1 MEDYTEN
8 LNSNSRDILSVSEV
22 NQTAD
27 DFLRDIPPLWVSGE
41 ISGFKAYP
49 SGHWYF
55 SIKDS
60 EAVLRCVMFKGDN
73 NKVLNEPKE
82 GDQLILFG
90 KLSVYK
96 RTGSYQM
103 TVRQME
109 LAGFGELMRKFELL
123 KNKLNSE
130 GLFEIKNSEQLPEI
144 NNKIAIITSSK
155 GAAIRDVISTLQ
167 RRSPHTEIL
176 IAPTIVQGEQ
186 SPNSIL
192 QSLKLIETQFS
203 KNNIDA
209 AIICRGGGS
218 IEDLWSFNNEEV
230 CRYIAQM
237 KTPIISG
244 VGHETDFTLTD
255 FVSNYRAATP
265 TAAAEIIS
273 EGSSRILEYFENA
286 KLVLHRNII
295 TKIKE
300 KTRSLHFL
308 KKQLRTPKQKL
319 NEQQLRLDE
328 QHERIELA
336 IKNFLTKRINLIDIK
351 FAELNN
357 VSPKSRLV
365 KISNALNVL
374 KTNLNHQLHTIVS
387 GLNSKLKLIQEKI
400 HALDPKGVLKRG
412 YSITTDE
419 KNRVIKDAKRLKKGE
434 EIQTLFS
441 KGKVKSKVS

>member
-192 QSLKLIETQFS
+192 QSLKLIETQYS
-203 KNNIDA
+203 KNNIEA

-336 IKNFLTKRINLIDIK
+336 IKNFLSKKINLIDIK

>member
-130 GLFEIKNSEQLPEI
+130 GLFETKNSEQLPDI

-155 GAAIRDVISTLQ
+155 GAAIRDVISTLK

-192 QSLKLIETQFS
+192 QSLKLIETQYS

-218 IEDLWSFNNEEV
+218 IEDLWAFNNEEV

-286 KLVLHRNII
+286 KLVIHRNII
-295 TKIKE
+295 TRIKE
-300 KTRSLHFL
+300 KTQSLHFL

-336 IKNFLTKRINLIDIK
+336 IKNFLSKKINLIDIK

-365 KISNALNVL
+365 KISNSLNVL
-374 KTNLNHQLHTIVS
+374 KTNLNHQLLTIVS
-387 GLNSKLKLIQEKI
+387 SSNSKLQLIQEKI
-400 HALDPKGVLKRG
+400 HALDPKGVLNRG

>member
-192 QSLKLIETQFS
+192 QSLKLIETQYS

-336 IKNFLTKRINLIDIK
+336 IKNFLSKKINLIDIK

-374 KTNLNHQLHTIVS
+374 KTNLNHQLLTIVS
-387 GLNSKLKLIQEKI
+387 GSNSKLKLIQEKI

>member
-130 GLFEIKNSEQLPEI
+130 GLFETKNSEQLPDI

-155 GAAIRDVISTLQ
+155 GAAIRDVISTLK

-192 QSLKLIETQFS
+192 QSLKLIETQYS

-218 IEDLWSFNNEEV
+218 IEDLWAFNNEEV

-295 TKIKE
+295 TRIKE
-300 KTRSLHFL
+300 KTQSLHFL

-336 IKNFLTKRINLIDIK
+336 IKNFLSKKINLIDIK

-365 KISNALNVL
+365 KISNSLNIL
-374 KTNLNHQLHTIVS
+374 KTNLNHQLLTIVS
-387 GLNSKLKLIQEKI
+387 SSNSKLQLIQEKI
-400 HALDPKGVLKRG
+400 HALDPKGVLNRG

>member
-192 QSLKLIETQFS
+192 QSLKLIETQYS

-336 IKNFLTKRINLIDIK
+336 IKNFLSKKINLIDIK

-441 KGKVKSKVS
+441 

>member
-130 GLFEIKNSEQLPEI
+130 GLFETKNSEQLPDI

-155 GAAIRDVISTLQ
+155 GAAIRDVISTLK

-192 QSLKLIETQFS
+192 QSLKLIETQYS

-218 IEDLWSFNNEEV
+218 IEDLWAFNNEEV

-300 KTRSLHFL
+300 KTQSLHFL

-336 IKNFLTKRINLIDIK
+336 IKNFLSKKINLIDIK

-365 KISNALNVL
+365 KISNSLNVL
-374 KTNLNHQLHTIVS
+374 KTNLNHQLLTIVS
-387 GLNSKLKLIQEKI
+387 SSNSKLQLIQEKI
-400 HALDPKGVLKRG
+400 HALDPKGVLNRG

-434 EIQTLFS
+434 DIQTLFS

>member
-73 NKVLNEPKE
+73 AKVVNDPKE

-155 GAAIRDVISTLQ
+155 GAAIRDVISTLK

-186 SPNSIL
+186 SPKSIL
-192 QSLKLIETQFS
+192 QSLKLIETQYS
-203 KNNIDA
+203 NNNIDA

-218 IEDLWSFNNEEV
+218 IEDLLAFNNEEV

-286 KLVLHRNII
+286 KLVLRRNII
-295 TKIKE
+295 NKIKE
-300 KTRSLHFL
+300 KTQALHFL

-328 QHERIELA
+328 HHERIELA
-336 IKNFLTKRINLIDIK
+336 IKNFLSKKINLIDIK
-351 FAELNN
+351 FVELNN

-365 KISNALNVL
+365 KIFNALNVL
-374 KTNLNHQLHTIVS
+374 KTNLDHQLLTIVNAS
-387 GLNSKLKLIQEKI
+387 NSKLNLIQEKI
-400 HALDPKGVLKRG
+400 YALDPKGVLKRG
-412 YSITTDE
+412 YSITTDGQ
-419 KNRVIKDAKRLKKGE
+419 NRVIKDAKRLKKGE
-434 EIQTLFS
+434 VIQTLLS

>member
-55 SIKDS
+55 SIKYS
-60 EAVLRCVMFKGDN
+60 VAVLRCVMFKGDN

-192 QSLKLIETQFS
+192 QSLKLIETQYS

-336 IKNFLTKRINLIDIK
+336 IKNFLSKKINLIDIK

>member
-73 NKVLNEPKE
+73 TKVLNAPKE

-103 TVRQME
+103 TVKQME

-155 GAAIRDVISTLQ
+155 GAAIRDVISTLK

-186 SPNSIL
+186 SPSSIL
-192 QSLKLIETQFS
+192 HSLELVETQYL

-218 IEDLWSFNNEEV
+218 IEDLWAFNNEEL
-230 CRYIAQM
+230 CRYMAQM

-255 FVSNYRAATP
+255 FVSNYRAETP

-286 KLVLHRNII
+286 KLILRRNII
-295 TKIKE
+295 NKIRE
-300 KTRSLHFL
+300 KTQALHFL

-319 NEQQLRLDE
+319 NEQQIRLDE
-328 QHERIELA
+328 QHDRIELA
-336 IKNFLTKRINLIDIK
+336 IKNFLSKKINLLDIK
-351 FAELNN
+351 FAELNT

-365 KISNALNVL
+365 KIFNALNVL
-374 KTNLNHQLHTIVS
+374 KTNLNYQLLTIVGAS
-387 GLNSKLKLIQEKI
+387 NTRLNLIQEKI
-400 HALDPKGVLKRG
+400 HALDPKEILKRG
-412 YSITTDE
+412 YSITTDG
-419 KNRVIKDAKRLKKGE
+419 KNRVIKDSKRLKKGE

-441 KGKVKSKVS
+441 KGEVKSKVS

>member
-144 NNKIAIITSSK
+144 NSKIAIITSSK
-155 GAAIRDVISTLQ
+155 GAAIRDVISTLR

-192 QSLKLIETQFS
+192 QSLKLIETQYS

-218 IEDLWSFNNEEV
+218 IEDLWAFNNEEV

-286 KLVLHRNII
+286 KLVIHRNII
-295 TKIKE
+295 TRIKE
-300 KTRSLHFL
+300 KTQSLHFL

-336 IKNFLTKRINLIDIK
+336 IKNFLSKKINLIDIK

-365 KISNALNVL
+365 KISNSLNVL
-374 KTNLNHQLHTIVS
+374 KTNLNHQLLTIVS
-387 GLNSKLKLIQEKI
+387 SSNSKLQLIQEKI
-400 HALDPKGVLKRG
+400 HALDPKGVLNRG

>member
-192 QSLKLIETQFS
+192 QSLKLIETQYS

-336 IKNFLTKRINLIDIK
+336 IKNFLSKKINLIDIK

>member
-192 QSLKLIETQFS
+192 QSLKLIETQYS

-400 HALDPKGVLKRG
+400 QALDPKGVLKRG

>member
-374 KTNLNHQLHTIVS
+374 KTNLNHQLLTIVS
-387 GLNSKLKLIQEKI
+387 GSNSKLKLIQEKI

>member
-73 NKVLNEPKE
+73 TKVLNAPKE

-103 TVRQME
+103 TVKQME

-155 GAAIRDVISTLQ
+155 GAAIRDVISTLK

-186 SPNSIL
+186 SPSSIL
-192 QSLKLIETQFS
+192 HSLELVETQYL

-218 IEDLWSFNNEEV
+218 IEDLWAFNNEEL
-230 CRYIAQM
+230 CRYMAQM

-255 FVSNYRAATP
+255 FVSNYRAETP

-286 KLVLHRNII
+286 KLILRRNII
-295 TKIKE
+295 NKIRE
-300 KTRSLHFL
+300 KTQALHFL

-319 NEQQLRLDE
+319 NEQQIRLDE
-328 QHERIELA
+328 QHDRIELA
-336 IKNFLTKRINLIDIK
+336 IKNFISKKINLVDIK
-351 FAELNN
+351 FAELNT

-365 KISNALNVL
+365 KIFNALNVL
-374 KTNLNHQLHTIVS
+374 KTNLNYQLLTIVGAS
-387 GLNSKLKLIQEKI
+387 NTRLNLIQEKI
-400 HALDPKGVLKRG
+400 HALDPKEILKRG
-412 YSITTDE
+412 YSITTDG
-419 KNRVIKDAKRLKKGE
+419 KNRVIKDSKRLKKGE

-441 KGKVKSKVS
+441 KGEVKSKVS

>member
-130 GLFEIKNSEQLPEI
+130 GLFETKNSEQLPDI

-155 GAAIRDVISTLQ
+155 GAAIRDVISTLK

-192 QSLKLIETQFS
+192 QSLKLIETQYS

-218 IEDLWSFNNEEV
+218 IEDLWAFNNEEV

-300 KTRSLHFL
+300 KTQSLHFL

-336 IKNFLTKRINLIDIK
+336 IKNFLSKKINLIDIK

-365 KISNALNVL
+365 KISNSLNVL
-374 KTNLNHQLHTIVS
+374 KTNLNHQLLTIVS
-387 GLNSKLKLIQEKI
+387 SSNSKLQLIQEKI
-400 HALDPKGVLKRG
+400 HALDPKGVLNRG

>member
-82 GDQLILFG
+82 GDQLIIFG

-192 QSLKLIETQFS
+192 QSLKLIETQYS

-295 TKIKE
+295 TRIKE
-300 KTRSLHFL
+300 KTQSLHFL

-374 KTNLNHQLHTIVS
+374 KTNLNHQLLTIVS
-387 GLNSKLKLIQEKI
+387 GSNSKLKLIKEKI

-441 KGKVKSKVS
+441 KGKVKSKVI

>member
-73 NKVLNEPKE
+73 TKVLNAPKE

-103 TVRQME
+103 TVKQME

-155 GAAIRDVISTLQ
+155 GAAIRDVISTLK

-186 SPNSIL
+186 SPSSIL
-192 QSLKLIETQFS
+192 HSLELVETQYL

-218 IEDLWSFNNEEV
+218 IEDLWAFNNEEL
-230 CRYIAQM
+230 CRYMAQM

-255 FVSNYRAATP
+255 FVSNYRAETP

-286 KLVLHRNII
+286 KLILRRNII
-295 TKIKE
+295 NKIRE
-300 KTRSLHFL
+300 KNQALHFL

-319 NEQQLRLDE
+319 NEQQIRLDE
-328 QHERIELA
+328 QHDRIELA
-336 IKNFLTKRINLIDIK
+336 IKNFLSKKINLLDIK
-351 FAELNN
+351 FAELNT
-357 VSPKSRLV
+357 VSPKSRLL
-365 KISNALNVL
+365 KIFNALNVL
-374 KTNLNHQLHTIVS
+374 KTNLNYRLLTIVGAS
-387 GLNSKLKLIQEKI
+387 NTRLNLIQEKI
-400 HALDPKGVLKRG
+400 HALDPKEILKRG
-412 YSITTDE
+412 YSITTDG
-419 KNRVIKDAKRLKKGE
+419 KNRVIKDSKRLKKGE

-441 KGKVKSKVS
+441 KGAVKSKVS

>member
-123 KNKLNSE
+123 KNKLSSE

-144 NNKIAIITSSK
+144 NSKIAIITSSK

-192 QSLKLIETQFS
+192 KSLKLIETQFS

-273 EGSSRILEYFENA
+273 EGSSRILEYFENV

-295 TKIKE
+295 TRIKE
-300 KTRSLHFL
+300 KTQSLHFL

-336 IKNFLTKRINLIDIK
+336 IKNFLSKKINLIDIK

-374 KTNLNHQLHTIVS
+374 KTNLNHQLLTIVS
-387 GLNSKLKLIQEKI
+387 SSNSKLKLIQEKI

-441 KGKVKSKVS
+441 KGKVKSKVN

>member
-123 KNKLNSE
+123 KNKLSSE
-130 GLFEIKNSEQLPEI
+130 GLFEIKNSEQLPGI
-144 NNKIAIITSSK
+144 NSKIAIITSSK

-192 QSLKLIETQFS
+192 QSLKLIETQYS

-336 IKNFLTKRINLIDIK
+336 IKNFLSKKINLIDIK

>member
-103 TVRQME
+103 TVKQME

-130 GLFEIKNSEQLPEI
+130 GLFELKNSEQLPEI
-144 NNKIAIITSSK
+144 NNKVAIVTSSK
-155 GAAIRDVISTLQ
+155 GAAIKDVISTLK

-192 QSLKLIETQFS
+192 HSLELIETQYS

-218 IEDLWSFNNEEV
+218 IEDLWAFNNEEV

-286 KLVLHRNII
+286 KLVLQRNIATMI
-295 TKIKE
+295 RE
-300 KTRSLHFL
+300 KTQALHSL
-308 KKQLRTPKQKL
+308 KKQLRSPKQKL

-336 IKNFLTKRINLIDIK
+336 IKNFLSKKFNLISII

-357 VSPKSRLV
+357 VSPRSKLV
-365 KISNALNVL
+365 KIFNTLNVL
-374 KTNLNHQLHTIVS
+374 KTNLKHQLLIKVS
-387 GLNSKLKLIQEKI
+387 TSNSKINLIQEKI

-412 YSITTDE
+412 YSITTDG
-419 KNRVIKDAKRLKKGE
+419 KNKVIKDAKRLKKGE

>member
-49 SGHWYF
+49 AGHWSF

-300 KTRSLHFL
+300 KTQSLNFL

-374 KTNLNHQLHTIVS
+374 KTNLNHLLLTIVS
-387 GLNSKLKLIQEKI
+387 GSNSKLKLIQEKI
-400 HALDPKGVLKRG
+400 HALDPKGVLNRG

>member
-130 GLFEIKNSEQLPEI
+130 GLFEIKNSEQIPEI
-144 NNKIAIITSSK
+144 NNKIAIVTSSK
-155 GAAIRDVISTLQ
+155 GVAIRDVISTLQ

-192 QSLKLIETQFS
+192 QSLKLIETQYS

-218 IEDLWSFNNEEV
+218 IEDLWAFNNEEV

-295 TKIKE
+295 TRIKE
-300 KTRSLHFL
+300 KTQSLHFL

-336 IKNFLTKRINLIDIK
+336 IKNFLSKKINLIDIK

-365 KISNALNVL
+365 KIFNALNVL
-374 KTNLNHQLHTIVS
+374 KTNLNHQLLTIVS
-387 GLNSKLKLIQEKI
+387 SSNSKLQLIQEKI
-400 HALDPKGVLKRG
+400 HALDPKGVLNRG

-419 KNRVIKDAKRLKKGE
+419 KNRVIKDAKRLKKGV

>member
-192 QSLKLIETQFS
+192 QSLKLIETQYS

-295 TKIKE
+295 NKIKE
-300 KTRSLHFL
+300 KTQSLHFL

-336 IKNFLTKRINLIDIK
+336 IKNFLTKKINLIDIK

-374 KTNLNHQLHTIVS
+374 KTNLNHQLLTIVS
-387 GLNSKLKLIQEKI
+387 GSNSKLKLIQEKI

>member
-186 SPNSIL
+186 SPDSIL
-192 QSLKLIETQFS
+192 QSLKLIETQYS
-203 KNNIDA
+203 ENNIDA

-218 IEDLWSFNNEEV
+218 IEDLWAFNNEEV

-237 KTPIISG
+237 KTPVISG

-300 KTRSLHFL
+300 KTQALHFL

-336 IKNFLTKRINLIDIK
+336 IKNFLSKKINLIDIK

-357 VSPKSRLV
+357 VSPKSRLE
-365 KISNALNVL
+365 KIFNALNAL
-374 KTNLNHQLHTIVS
+374 KTNLNHQLLTIVS
-387 GLNSKLKLIQEKI
+387 GSNSKLKLIHEKI

-412 YSITTDE
+412 YSITTDG

>member
-192 QSLKLIETQFS
+192 QSLKLIETQYS

-336 IKNFLTKRINLIDIK
+336 IKNFLRKKINLIDIK

>member
-192 QSLKLIETQFS
+192 QSLKLIETQYS

-244 VGHETDFTLTD
+244 VGHEPDFTLTD

>member
-144 NNKIAIITSSK
+144 NSKIAIITSSK

-192 QSLKLIETQFS
+192 QSLKLIDTQFS

-374 KTNLNHQLHTIVS
+374 KTNLNHQLLTIVS
-387 GLNSKLKLIQEKI
+387 GSNSKLKLIQEKI

>member
-192 QSLKLIETQFS
+192 QSLKLIETQYS
-203 KNNIDA
+203 KNNIAA

-336 IKNFLTKRINLIDIK
+336 IKNFLSKKINLIDIK

>member
-73 NKVLNEPKE
+73 TKVLNAPKE

-103 TVRQME
+103 TVKQME

-155 GAAIRDVISTLQ
+155 GAAIRDVISTLK

-186 SPNSIL
+186 SPSSIL
-192 QSLKLIETQFS
+192 HSLELVETQYL

-218 IEDLWSFNNEEV
+218 IEDLWAFNNEEL
-230 CRYIAQM
+230 CRYMAQM

-255 FVSNYRAATP
+255 FVSNYRAETP

-273 EGSSRILEYFENA
+273 EGSSHILEYFENA
-286 KLVLHRNII
+286 KLILRRNII
-295 TKIKE
+295 NKIRE
-300 KTRSLHFL
+300 KTQALHFL

-319 NEQQLRLDE
+319 NEQQIRLDE
-328 QHERIELA
+328 QHDRIELA
-336 IKNFLTKRINLIDIK
+336 IKNFISKKINLVDIK
-351 FAELNN
+351 FAELNT

-365 KISNALNVL
+365 KIFNALNVL
-374 KTNLNHQLHTIVS
+374 KTNLNYQLLTIVGAS
-387 GLNSKLKLIQEKI
+387 NTRLNLIQEKI
-400 HALDPKGVLKRG
+400 HALDPKEILKRG
-412 YSITTDE
+412 YSITTDG
-419 KNRVIKDAKRLKKGE
+419 KNRVIKDSKRLKKGE

-441 KGKVKSKVS
+441 KGEVKSKVS

>member
-192 QSLKLIETQFS
+192 QSLKLIETQYS

>member
-336 IKNFLTKRINLIDIK
+336 IKNFLSKKINLIDIK

>member
-192 QSLKLIETQFS
+192 QSLKLIETQYS

-336 IKNFLTKRINLIDIK
+336 IKNFLSKKINLIDIK

-419 KNRVIKDAKRLKKGE
+419 KNNVIKDAKGLKKGE

>member
-8 LNSNSRDILSVSEV
+8 INSNSRDILSVSEV

-192 QSLKLIETQFS
+192 QSLKLIETQYS

>member
-155 GAAIRDVISTLQ
+155 GAAIRDVITTLQ

-192 QSLKLIETQFS
+192 QSLELIETQYS

-336 IKNFLTKRINLIDIK
+336 IKNFLTKKINLIDIK

-374 KTNLNHQLHTIVS
+374 KTNLNHQLLTIVS
-387 GLNSKLKLIQEKI
+387 GSNSKLKLIQEKI

>member
-144 NNKIAIITSSK
+144 NSKIAIITSSK

-192 QSLKLIETQFS
+192 QSLKLIETQYS

-336 IKNFLTKRINLIDIK
+336 IKNFLSKKINLIDIK

>member
-192 QSLKLIETQFS
+192 QSLKLIETQYS

-336 IKNFLTKRINLIDIK
+336 IKNFLSKKINLIDIK

-357 VSPKSRLV
+357 CLLYTSPSPRDRTRSRMP
-365 KISNALNVL
+365 SSA
-374 KTNLNHQLHTIVS
+374 
-387 GLNSKLKLIQEKI
+387 
-400 HALDPKGVLKRG
+400 
-412 YSITTDE
+412 
-419 KNRVIKDAKRLKKGE
+419 
-434 EIQTLFS
+434 
-441 KGKVKSKVS
+441 

>member
-130 GLFEIKNSEQLPEI
+130 GLFETKNSEQLPEI

-192 QSLKLIETQFS
+192 QSLKLIETQYS

-300 KTRSLHFL
+300 KTQSLNFL

-374 KTNLNHQLHTIVS
+374 KTNLNHQLLTIVS
-387 GLNSKLKLIQEKI
+387 SSNSKLQLIQEKI
-400 HALDPKGVLKRG
+400 HALDPKGVLNRG